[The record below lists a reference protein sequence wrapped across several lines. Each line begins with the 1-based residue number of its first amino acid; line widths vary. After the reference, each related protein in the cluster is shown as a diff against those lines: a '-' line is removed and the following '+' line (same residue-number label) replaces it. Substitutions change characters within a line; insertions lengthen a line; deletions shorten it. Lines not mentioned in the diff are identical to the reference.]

1 MTHRTKLVILVFGLA
16 LIFYNN
22 LAMCSDQKKSDSILA
37 DLFSMRTMI
46 ANFSQV
52 VLDAKAMQEIASSTG
67 TVLFRKPN
75 LIKWSY
81 NKPINQVFLKKGNS
95 FYVYDRD
102 LMQLSEISSTFKE
115 HTPIDFLIKDYQ
127 TFKAFYNVD
136 NLNSV
141 GNLSFVKISPLIR
154 KSDYE
159 KIIVTFKNS
168 VINKIEIFYRIGRI
182 IEIKFNM
189 VQINSKLKDSDFELD
204 IPPSV
209 EVEKIN

>member
-1 MTHRTKLVILVFGLA
+1 MKNILITGGAGFIGSHVVKRFVNKYPN
-16 LIFYNN
+16 YN
-22 LAMCSDQKKSDSILA
+22 I
-37 DLFSMRTMI
+37 
-46 ANFSQV
+46 
-52 VLDAKAMQEIASSTG
+52 
-67 TVLFRKPN
+67 
-75 LIKWSY
+75 
-81 NKPINQVFLKKGNS
+81 
-95 FYVYDRD
+95 
-102 LMQLSEISSTFKE
+102 
-115 HTPIDFLIKDYQ
+115 
-127 TFKAFYNVD
+127 YNVD

-189 VQINSKLKDSDFELD
+189 VQINLKLEDSDFELD
-204 IPPSV
+204 ISPNV